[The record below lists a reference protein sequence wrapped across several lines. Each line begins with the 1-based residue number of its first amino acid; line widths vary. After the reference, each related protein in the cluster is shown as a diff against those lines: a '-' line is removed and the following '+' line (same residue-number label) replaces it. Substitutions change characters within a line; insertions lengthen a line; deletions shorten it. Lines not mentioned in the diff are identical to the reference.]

1 MEHNSF
7 LHPLI
12 SKACQYIEE
21 HHRHKITMADLAQYT
36 NYSERSIQLIF
47 KKHFEQS
54 PFEYIDEVRMQK
66 AFNLI
71 QQHKTRR
78 NITDI
83 ARDVGFAHLGRFS
96 VNFRKR
102 FGIHPSVLARS

>member
-1 MEHNSF
+1 
-7 LHPLI
+7 
-12 SKACQYIEE
+12 
-21 HHRHKITMADLAQYT
+21 
-36 NYSERSIQLIF
+36 
-47 KKHFEQS
+47 
-54 PFEYIDEVRMQK
+54 MQK

-102 FGIHPSVLARS
+102 FGISPKILARS